1 MARETLE
8 SSKTGHLRPNMDH
21 LFNIFYDLVKIC
33 SYFPSPILSK
43 SRDGLH
49 HTKLEKKNSP
59 SPPLLSPS
67 PILTKVD
74 DDDEGTN
81 KGL

>member
-1 MARETLE
+1 
-8 SSKTGHLRPNMDH
+8 MDH

-49 HTKLEKKNSP
+49 HTKLEKNSP